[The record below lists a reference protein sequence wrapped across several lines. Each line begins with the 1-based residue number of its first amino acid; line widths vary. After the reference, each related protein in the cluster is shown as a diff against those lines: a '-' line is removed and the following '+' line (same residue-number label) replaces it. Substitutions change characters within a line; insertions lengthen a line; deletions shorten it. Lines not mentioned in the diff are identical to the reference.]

1 MFLRNLWV
9 VGAGKADIIALQ
21 SPTGVEE
28 SLECEACKVFSSL
41 LEIFL
46 EQNRPEEDVAKLI
59 KVICIVE
66 KIEDENVCNSIVEE
80 FKQEVLTVAY
90 TISLGRA
97 KQLCAILLGPTC
109 QARYDP
115 MNQTAWDI
123 PVPGNKPPVQPI
135 PDPEV

>member
-1 MFLRNLWV
+1 MFLKNLWV
-9 VGAGKADIIALQ
+9 IGAGKADIIELQ

-28 SLECEACKVFSSL
+28 SLECEACKVFSNL

-46 EQNRPEEDVAKLI
+46 EQNSPEEDVAKLI

-115 MNQTAWDI
+115 TNQTAWDI